1 MAPRKKKVTKSTAA
15 QRKVTPLNSIPAAK
29 KNLGAIK
36 GLSVD
41 PADIERLSELHPND
55 LPSTLEPHVR
65 DAVFKRRQEKGL
77 KVSKPTLSG
86 EAAADV
92 ARLSKRAQRRSRK
105 QPTVRRGPG
114 GRIESIRT
122 PIAPLGDAEVQPKPD
137 ARFAAPGAKPR
148 KGRTRSGKKI
158 DKITGKV
165 VQPTVKRDESGK
177 AVGLSEEERKAA
189 VTTVLPI
196 ADRNVMDPK
205 PAAQPIQPAGTLKR
219 GGMRGQRGFAGSY
232 VEAQKATHAAIYHL
246 NNAHFA
252 LGAGLPHEEHLQNFD
267 AIHANIK
274 DKPLHMALGAARH
287 LVSISGGKNS
297 PELTTAHNVIKG
309 RLEEG
314 RIAHEENV
322 QRAMAG
328 REKNGS

>member
-1 MAPRKKKVTKSTAA
+1 MAPRRKKTAA
-15 QRKVTPLNSIPAAK
+15 KPA
-29 KNLGAIK
+29 
-36 GLSVD
+36 
-41 PADIERLSELHPND
+41 
-55 LPSTLEPHVR
+55 
-65 DAVFKRRQEKGL
+65 QEKKPPLTLDESKSLKGSLAELEGL
-77 KVSKPTLSG
+77 KKAKEESQKLRGLKSVEDVLPTAEKPVVSKEQLT
-86 EAAADV
+86 
-92 ARLSKRAQRRSRK
+92 KRAQRRSRK

-114 GRIESIRT
+114 GRMESVRT
-122 PIAPLGDAEVQPKPD
+122 QIAPLGDAEVQPKPD

-165 VQPTVKRDESGK
+165 VQPTVKRDESGR

-189 VTTVLPI
+189 VTTVLPE
-196 ADRNVMDPK
+196 AGPSVMQPK
-205 PAAQPIQPAGTLKR
+205 PAAQPVQPIGTLKR
-219 GGMRGQRGFAGSY
+219 GGQRGQKGFAGNY
-232 VEAQKATHAAIYHL
+232 QQTQKAVHAALYHL

-252 LGAGLPHEEHLQNFD
+252 LAAGMPHEEHLQNFD

-274 DKPLHMALGAARH
+274 DKHLHKGLGIARH
-287 LVSISGGKNS
+287 LISVSGGKNS
-297 PELTTAHNVIKG
+297 PELTAIHNIIKG